1 MGKITW
7 KKTTFTDIEKAWDNS
22 KLWEERPS
30 PIVAKN
36 LKGGKSYLRQYST
49 PDGLAYAQKFDLVTN
64 LPIGVVF
71 EGEAEVDKPQERLR
85 RKGRT
90 TKKPERVYSVPQP
103 PLEEFLP
110 GPERKVTQWRY
121 EQTRQSMDEI
131 REYYA
136 TKFKPG
142 FCEIHEVLLIRYRSC
157 GQEFEFFKTSEG
169 HIVSRTLYDP
179 IQFPE

>member
-1 MGKITW
+1 MKRKWTKTKHVSIEAAW
-7 KKTTFTDIEKAWDNS
+7 KEA
-22 KLWEERPS
+22 KLWEENPTDISKKEIVGS
-30 PIVAKN
+30 P
-36 LKGGKSYLRQYST
+36 SYLQQFST
-49 PDGLAYAQKFDLVTN
+49 PDGTRIIQKFNVLYNMPVSAVYESEDS
-64 LPIGVVF
+64 
-71 EGEAEVDKPQERLR
+71 KPQGRIR
-85 RKGRT
+85 RKGKT
-90 TKKPERVYSVPQP
+90 NKKPDKVYSVPQP

-157 GQEFEFFKTSEG
+157 GQEFEFFKTLEG